1 MTMTGRARASD
12 RLANELEQ
20 WTGAVTLAETK
31 K

>member
-1 MTMTGRARASD
+1 MTGRARASN

-31 K
+31 E